1 MKKLRDYFV
10 VCAVALF
17 CIAGLN
23 ACNGD
28 DDDEPVDSSSIIGTW
43 QAVYDEIWEKENGK
57 IVYQESESYDKD
69 DVWIIDLKSNGR
81 YATYDEPNTYPN
93 DPDGEGNW
101 KLDGKKLSLG
111 DDEYDAVSGDPEWDQ
126 YTVESVDANSLVL
139 SIYEKDTED
148 GITYEVYSKTTY
160 KKIK

>member
-43 QAVYDEIWEKENGK
+43 QAVYDETWEKENGK
-57 IVYQESESYDKD
+57 IVDQESGSYDKD
-69 DVWIIDLKSNGR
+69 DVLIIDLKSNGR
-81 YATYDEPNTYPN
+81 YAIYDEPNTYPN

-101 KLDGKKLSLG
+101 KLDGNKLSIR
-111 DDEYDAVSGDPEWDQ
+111 DDEYSAVSGDP
-126 YTVESVDANSLVL
+126 
-139 SIYEKDTED
+139 
-148 GITYEVYSKTTY
+148 
-160 KKIK
+160 